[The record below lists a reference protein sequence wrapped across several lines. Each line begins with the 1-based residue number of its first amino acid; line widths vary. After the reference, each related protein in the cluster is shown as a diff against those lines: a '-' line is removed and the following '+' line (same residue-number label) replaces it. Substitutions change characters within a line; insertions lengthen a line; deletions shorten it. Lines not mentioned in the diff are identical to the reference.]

1 MFIDE
6 TALEVEF
13 YAWKIAK
20 PRPYTF
26 IDETALEVDFAL
38 FSCGLLALH

>member
-6 TALEVEF
+6 TALKVDF

-20 PRPYTF
+20 PRPYMF
-26 IDETALEVDFAL
+26 IDETAW
-38 FSCGLLALH
+38 